1 MRVLVTGATG
11 FVGNRLIEPLR
22 EAGHE
27 VRAFVR
33 DAGDY
38 DGPRAGVDVYQGDL
52 LEPETIPDAMEGID
66 AVYYLVHSMRSG
78 GEFEEMDRR
87 IAANVRDA
95 ASEAG
100 VSRVIYL
107 GGLGDERDELSGHL
121 RSRREVEYVLRE
133 GDYELTS
140 LRAAVIIGAES
151 ASFQLV
157 EQLAHRLPVMITP
170 RWVRTDCQPIAI
182 DDVIAYLVGVLEV
195 PGTAGRTFEIG
206 GPDVVTY
213 QTMLHRTSE
222 LLGKRQFILPVPVL
236 TPKLSAYWLDLVTD
250 VPRDVAH
257 PLVSGLKNPVV
268 VTDES
273 IREYVDVEL
282 TPFETAVSRALDESD
297 PAE

>member
-27 VRAFVR
+27 VRVFVR
-33 DAGDY
+33 DASDY

-52 LEPETIPDAMEGID
+52 LEPGTIQDAMEGVD

-107 GGLGDERDELSGHL
+107 GGLGEESDELSGHL
-121 RSRREVEYVLRE
+121 RSRREVEYVLAE

-140 LRAAVIIGAES
+140 LRAAVIIGAGS

-182 DDVIAYLVGVLEV
+182 DDVIAYLVGVLDD

-213 QTMLHRTSE
+213 QTMLNRTSE
-222 LLGKRQFILPVPVL
+222 LLGKRQYIVPVPVL

-282 TPFETAVSRALDESD
+282 TPFETAVSRALGLE
-297 PAE
+297 E

>member
-27 VRAFVR
+27 VRVFVR

-52 LEPETIPDAMEGID
+52 LEPETIPDAMEGVD

-107 GGLGDERDELSGHL
+107 GGLGEESDELSGHL
-121 RSRREVEYVLRE
+121 RSRREVEYVLAE

-140 LRAAVIIGAES
+140 LRAAVIIGAGS

-182 DDVIAYLVGVLEV
+182 DDVIAYLVGVLDD

-222 LLGKRQFILPVPVL
+222 LLGKRQYIVSVPVL

-282 TPFETAVSRALDESD
+282 TPFETAVSRALGLE
-297 PAE
+297 E

>member
-27 VRAFVR
+27 VRVFVR

-38 DGPRAGVDVYQGDL
+38 DGPHAGVDVYQGDL
-52 LEPETIPDAMEGID
+52 LEPETIPDAMEGVD

-100 VSRVIYL
+100 VSRVVYL
-107 GGLGDERDELSGHL
+107 GGLGDESDELSGHL
-121 RSRREVEYVLRE
+121 RSRREVEYVLEE
-133 GDYELTS
+133 GDFELTS
-140 LRAAVIIGAES
+140 LRAAVIIGADS

-170 RWVRTDCQPIAI
+170 SWVRTDCQPIAI
-182 DDVIAYLVGVLEV
+182 DDVIAYLVGVLDAPE
-195 PGTAGRTFEIG
+195 TAGRTFEIG

-222 LLGKRQFILPVPVL
+222 LLGKRQYIVPVPVL

-250 VPRDVAH
+250 VPRGVAH

-268 VTDES
+268 VADES

-282 TPFETAVSRALDESD
+282 TPFDTAVSRALGLE
-297 PAE
+297 E

>member
-11 FVGNRLIEPLR
+11 LVGDRLIEPLR

-52 LEPETIPDAMEGID
+52 LEPETISDAMEGVD

-78 GEFEEMDRR
+78 NEFEGMDRR

-107 GGLGDERDELSGHL
+107 GGLGEESDELSGHL
-121 RSRREVEYVLRE
+121 RSRREVEYVLAE

-140 LRAAVIIGAES
+140 LRAAVIVGAGS

-182 DDVIAYLVGVLEV
+182 DDVIAYLVGVLDD

-213 QTMLHRTSE
+213 QAMLHRTSE
-222 LLGKRQFILPVPVL
+222 LLGKRQYIVPVPVL

-268 VTDES
+268 VTDQS
-273 IREYVDVEL
+273 SHEYVDVEL
-282 TPFETAVSRALDESD
+282 TPFETAVSRALGLE
-297 PAE
+297 E